1 MLKLLLSPK
10 KISYRKLRPHQLEIP
25 ESGGLI
31 TMGQLPMFHAFGM
44 NVFIASIVQQDKMI
58 LLRRFV
64 EEDFLRCIEKYR
76 ITTAYLVP
84 PIMVLLAKSPKVDR
98 YNLSSLHTIWC
109 GAAPLAEN
117 VVHEVKKRIGVKHF
131 REGYGMTEGTYAFL
145 AQDDHHQTIGSVG
158 VLMKGI
164 RGKVVDVATGLTL
177 GPNEC
182 GELQFSGDNIMKG
195 YVGSPTET
203 KLTIDSKGWIHT
215 GDVGYYDEN
224 GEWYVV
230 DRIKELIKYKGF
242 QVPPAEIE
250 ALLLT
255 HHGIKDAGVI
265 GISDSKC
272 GEFPLAFVVK
282 QPNSQ
287 ITEKDVIE
295 YVAGE

>member
-1 MLKLLLSPK
+1 
-10 KISYRKLRPHQLEIP
+10 
-25 ESGGLI
+25 
-31 TMGQLPMFHAFGM
+31 MGQLPMFHAFGM
-44 NVFIASIVQQDKMI
+44 NAFIASIFQQEKMI
-58 LLRRFV
+58 LLPHFV
-64 EEDFLRCIEKYR
+64 EDDFLRCIELYR

-98 YNLSSLHTIWC
+98 YNLRSLHTIWC

-117 VVHEVKKRIGVKHF
+117 LVHHVKNRIGVKHF

-145 AQDDHHQTIGSVG
+145 AQNDHHQTIGSVG
-158 VLMKGI
+158 VLLKGI
-164 RGKVVDVATGLTL
+164 HGKVVDVSTGSIL
-177 GPNEC
+177 GPNEN
-182 GELQFSGDNIMKG
+182 GELQFTGDNIMKG
-195 YVGSPTET
+195 YVGNPWET
-203 KLTIDSKGWIHT
+203 KLTIDSNGWIHT
-215 GDVGYYDEN
+215 GDIGYYDEN

-255 HHGIKDAGVI
+255 HHQIKDVGVI
-265 GISDSKC
+265 GIPDLKC
-272 GEFPLAFVVK
+272 GELPLAFVVK

-287 ITEKDVIE
+287 ITENDVIA